1 MALQVLYTLKIT
13 SHHAT
18 LLTGDDLIR
27 KFWDTEEKH
36 LSNPM
41 LNLTVEEQ
49 VVIKH
54 FETHYSRRS
63 DGRFMVPLPRKP
75 YVPQLGKSRSQ
86 AVGRFLSF
94 EHTLHS
100 RGQFEEVKEV
110 INENFEAKLAEEV
123 PESHLDKPPH
133 EVVLLTHTLCTKRV
147 KHHHQDQGGIRHVSH
162 DLHWSVSERYS
173 NGRSHCSLIPD

>member
-75 YVPQLGKSRSQ
+75 YVPQLGESRSQ

-133 EVVLLTHTLCTKRV
+133 EVVLLTHTLRTKRV
-147 KHHHQDQGGIRHVSH
+147 KHHHQDQGGIRHVSQ
-162 DLHWSVSERYS
+162 DLHWSVSE
-173 NGRSHCSLIPD
+173 

>member
-18 LLTGDDLIR
+18 SLTGDDLTR
-27 KFWDTEEKH
+27 KFWDTEEKR

-49 VVIKH
+49 VAIKY
-54 FETHYSRRS
+54 FETHHSRRS

-75 YVPQLGKSRSQ
+75 YVPQLGESRSQ

-133 EVVLLTHTLCTKRV
+133 EVVLLTHTLRTKRV
-147 KHHHQDQGGIRHVSH
+147 KHHHQDQGGIRHVSQ
-162 DLHWSVSERYS
+162 DLHWSVSE
-173 NGRSHCSLIPD
+173 